1 MAEIKI
7 KTTGTDATVPPSTL
21 EARTLGIHK
30 DQLYYGDSNNTPI
43 CIITEKNV
51 VVEAATLKI
60 TFNQN

>member
-21 EARTLGIHK
+21 EARTLGMHQ

-43 CIITEKNV
+43 RIATENDVAKTIITS
-51 VVEAATLKI
+51 I
-60 TFNQN
+60 TITKL